1 MKKFFLALPL
11 ILGTVACSSGVET
24 PTVKSVVFMGMDY
37 SVNCELKEATQGD
50 TTYTRETMNVT
61 GNPLWEEA
69 SRKAFD
75 ELYNK
80 ACN

>member
-11 ILGTVACSSGVET
+11 ILGTVACSSGVEK
-24 PTVKSVVFMGMDY
+24 PTVNSVTFMGMDY

-50 TTYTRETMNVT
+50 TTYTRETMNDT
-61 GNPLWEEA
+61 GNPMWEEA

>member
-11 ILGTVACSSGVET
+11 ILGTVACSSGVENR
-24 PTVKSVVFMGMDY
+24 VVDVTYMGIDY
-37 SVNCELKEATQGD
+37 SVNCELKEATSEG
-50 TTYTRETMNVT
+50 TTYTRETMNDT
-61 GNPLWEEA
+61 GNPMWEEA